1 MKQLLMRLPEE
12 SLISGLAIDEVKAS
26 LMMGEVFYTLNE
38 PAEISLR
45 QHKLFPSVKGNAPF
59 IKLNDAA

>member
-26 LMMGEVFYTLNE
+26 LMMGEFFYTLHE
-38 PAEISLR
+38 PC
-45 QHKLFPSVKGNAPF
+45 GNF
-59 IKLNDAA
+59 VETT